1 MAAPPLALVAA
12 AIAAFAALALVVF
25 AFRRWWLR
33 RRRQRQRQRRAVQAA
48 AAVPTPVA
56 VQVEIRAFLFPCS
69 SFESPRGEAA
79 VLLMRIGGPGVSW
92 KIIVEAWIGDGVG
105 IWGVSW

>member
-12 AIAAFAALALVVF
+12 AVAALAVLAVVVF

-33 RRRQRQRQRRAVQAA
+33 RRRQRQRRPVQAA

-79 VLLMRIGGPGVSW
+79 VLLMRIGGLGVSW

>member
-12 AIAAFAALALVVF
+12 AIAALAALALVVF

-33 RRRQRQRQRRAVQAA
+33 RRRQRQRRAVQAA

-69 SFESPRGEAA
+69 SFESPGGEAA